1 MGIRHQLLRVLKT
14 LAADPPDPLDL
25 RAAVAAALPPDY
37 PLLELTWTL
46 FALLHYLQRR
56 RWAAAVARER
66 LGDVVRRLKRK
77 EHFFVEGFVPEMSDW
92 QFVFT
97 STKRYLIHRGTGER
111 LYVSLLAD
119 GDALEDQDFYDYLAN
134 HRQPGPAEQ
143 RLDELLP
150 GCAGLGVALSELA
163 RSGLIR
169 YRPAADRSSPLR
181 LGRSVAGYAHAV
193 GTLLDK
199 WPDARERLRLAVG
212 IGDWPAALAAAQS
225 LGEPALAA
233 LLAPRVEACRWRW
246 RTLLWDGVGPGT
258 SIRPGHLS
266 ALADAG
272 DPHLPALL
280 ERGLVSRRL
289 VGVSV
294 AIIWDDPSWCP
305 WVFDVLMREPRV
317 AQGKEWLDLSREY
330 VAYLARHSYRAADVL
345 GRFARARH
353 APLDALIPLALDH
366 QRGACLRLLRRGL
379 RSSQHRH
386 RLAAA
391 AVLALFDAPWSRREL
406 LAALA
411 ASDCWH
417 ATRECRFALRESR
430 DAAAREA
437 AARWEATHPPED
449 FEGVYW
455 AAAESVME
463 GELWA
468 GAFRDGMAD
477 FLDVVSRNRDYR
489 PEAAPGQGPE

>member
-25 RAAVAAALPPDY
+25 RAAVAAALPPDH
-37 PLLELTWTL
+37 PVPQVSWSL

-56 RWAAAVARER
+56 RWAAAVVREH
-66 LGDVVRRLKRK
+66 LGAVVRRLKRTDD
-77 EHFFVEGFVPEMSDW
+77 FLVEGIVPGLPDW
-92 QFVFT
+92 QYTFT
-97 STKRYLIHRGTGER
+97 IIDSCLIHRGSGER
-111 LYVSLLAD
+111 LYVGRLAE
-119 GDALEDQDFYDYLAN
+119 GNALEDRHFYEYLDN

-143 RLDELLP
+143 RLGELLP
-150 GCAGLGVALSELA
+150 DYDGLDVALSELA

-169 YRPAADRSSPLR
+169 YQPAHRSSPLR

-199 WPDARERLRLAVG
+199 WPDARERLRLAVA

-225 LGEPALAA
+225 LDDPALAA

-258 SIRPGHLS
+258 SIHPGHLA

-289 VGVSV
+289 VDVCV
-294 AIIWDDPSWCP
+294 AIIWDNPDWCA
-305 WVFDVLMREPRV
+305 WVFAVLMREPRV
-317 AQGKEWLDLSREY
+317 ARGKAWLDLSREY
-330 VAYLARHSYRAADVL
+330 VDYLAHHSYRPADVL
-345 GRFARARH
+345 GRFARDRH

-366 QRGACLRLLRRGL
+366 QRGACLGLLRRGL
-379 RSSQHRH
+379 RSRCESH

-391 AVLALFDAPWSRREL
+391 VVLALFDRPWSRREL
-406 LAALA
+406 LAVLA
-411 ASDCWH
+411 ASDSWH
-417 ATRECRFALRESR
+417 ATLECRLALRESK
-430 DAAAREA
+430 DAAAQKA
-437 AARWEATHPPED
+437 AARWEAMHRLEII
-449 FEGVYW
+449 
-455 AAAESVME
+455 
-463 GELWA
+463 GELDRLDAERRVA
-468 GAFRDGMAD
+468 GPFRDEMAD
-477 FLDVVSRNRDYR
+477 FQDVVSRNRDYR
-489 PEAAPGQGPE
+489 PEAAPGQRPE